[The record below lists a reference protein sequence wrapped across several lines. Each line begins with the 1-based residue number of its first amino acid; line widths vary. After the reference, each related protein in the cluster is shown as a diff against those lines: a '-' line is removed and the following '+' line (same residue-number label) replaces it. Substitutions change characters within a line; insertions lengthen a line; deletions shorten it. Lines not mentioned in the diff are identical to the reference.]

1 MQTAPASSVQQ
12 VPIDLGDRS
21 YTILIG
27 QGLLDDPAAWDSLP
41 QAASALIVTNET
53 VSPLY
58 AARLQAQLA
67 GRHRAVH
74 TVVLPDGE
82 EHKTWQTLNLI
93 FDGLLA
99 NGCDRATIAAAFESA
114 PI

>member
-1 MQTAPASSVQQ
+1 MQIAPAIPETLAQQ
-12 VPIDLGDRS
+12 VPIDLGNRS

-27 QGLLDDPAAWDSLP
+27 QGLLDSPAAWDGLP

-53 VSPLY
+53 VAPLY

-67 GRHRAVH
+67 GRHRAIH

-99 NGCDRATIAAAFESA
+99 NGCDRRTVV
-114 PI
+114 